1 MLKTVTFFG
10 TEKELSLLTGL
21 DHDGL
26 WNAGFDLDD
35 WDWGFVC
42 TEPFDGDRYWHS
54 DRQYQYWM
62 LDRMDSYCVGYK
74 HTVHQGLHYYML
86 YHS

>member
-10 TEKELSLLTGL
+10 TEEELSSLTGL

-42 TEPFDGDRYWHS
+42 TEPFDSDRYWRS

-74 HTVHQGLHYYML
+74 HTVHKGLHFYML

>member
-10 TEKELSLLTGL
+10 TEKELSSLTGL

-42 TEPFDGDRYWHS
+42 KEPFDDDRYWHGDS
-54 DRQYQYWM
+54 QYQYWM

-74 HTVHQGLHYYML
+74 HTAHKGLHYYML

>member
-10 TEKELSLLTGL
+10 TEKDLSALTGL

-42 TEPFDGDRYWHS
+42 TDPFDDDRYWHS
-54 DRQYQYWM
+54 DRQYQDWM

-74 HTVHQGLHYYML
+74 HTIYQGFHYYML